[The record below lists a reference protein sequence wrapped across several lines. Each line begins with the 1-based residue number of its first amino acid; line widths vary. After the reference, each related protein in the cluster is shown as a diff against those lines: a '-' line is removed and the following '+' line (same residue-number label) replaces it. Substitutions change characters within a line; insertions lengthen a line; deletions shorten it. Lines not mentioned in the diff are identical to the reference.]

1 MLRIV
6 TLFLGLLTGCGLA
19 APAGANTIVKFGLT
33 AGSVVAGSVDGV
45 INGTF
50 SLDLT
55 NRTVV
60 DASITSTNGAQIL
73 GASYTGFAID
83 SFATSAT
90 ATQLVFHNSATAVPG
105 VAGQLLTL
113 NINATDLS
121 GFQLLTVVGNESVYF
136 FLCGGLCASRPVA
149 GFIET
154 LSVTQTPIPAALP
167 LLATAIGSM
176 GILGWRRR
184 LSRREQKT
192 GQA

>member
-6 TLFLGLLTGCGLA
+6 TLFLGLLVGCWLA
-19 APAGANTIVKFGLT
+19 APAGANTIVKFELT
-33 AGSVVAGSVDGV
+33 AGSVVAGSIDGL

-55 NRTVV
+55 SHKVV

-73 GASYTGFAID
+73 GASYTGFSVD
-83 SFATSAT
+83 SFTTSST
-90 ATQLVFHNSATAVPG
+90 ATQLVFNNSATAVPG

-113 NINATDLS
+113 NIDTTDLS
-121 GFQLLTVVGNESVYF
+121 GFQRLTVVGNESVYF

-154 LSVTQTPIPAALP
+154 LSVTETPIPAALP
-167 LLATAIGSM
+167 LLATAIGSAGM
-176 GILGWRRR
+176 LGWRRR
-184 LSRREQKT
+184 RTRRDQKS
-192 GQA
+192 AHA